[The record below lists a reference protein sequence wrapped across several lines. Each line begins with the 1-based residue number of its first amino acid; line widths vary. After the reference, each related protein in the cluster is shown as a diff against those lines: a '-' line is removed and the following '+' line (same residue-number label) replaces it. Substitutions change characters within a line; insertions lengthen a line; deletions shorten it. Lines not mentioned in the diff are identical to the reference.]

1 MGVSIRNKYIDHT
14 KAKYVVRQT
23 QNIPHSKVYKCLTCY
38 TTLSNGKDLGDKA
51 KKVVTQRQAKIFMTK
66 RPNDNDQKTK
76 SAIT

>member
-38 TTLSNGKDLGDKA
+38 TALSNGKD
-51 KKVVTQRQAKIFMTK
+51 
-66 RPNDNDQKTK
+66 
-76 SAIT
+76 